1 MAIRIGIGI
10 ADIKWI
16 ASTSGVAYSPSP
28 AIEGALLSWGG
39 GGIGLTRWIKCE

>member
-1 MAIRIGIGI
+1 MAIRIDIGI

-39 GGIGLTRWIKCE
+39 GASV